1 MKKEVVVYIK
11 QDYSI
16 NESIW
21 VREDLTKDEIISE
34 VNKNFNDK
42 YNIPSNFKLI
52 NEFFINGFMKN

>member
-34 VNKNFNDK
+34 VNKNFKEWYYYD
-42 YNIPSNFKLI
+42 LQT
-52 NEFFINGFMKN
+52 